1 MLDVDKAIDDSNGTI
16 CKNIELL
23 QDNERGLLSQNILS
37 QLRNFLECIFVKI
50 YVASGN
56 PLVENEYQN
65 IKNAIKFINTL
76 QGKYRFLNQ
85 FHKLLQISV
94 SHYTLDPD
102 SSERLMLKYY
112 EYLLRIR
119 TFMKDNYGIEL
130 LENLYKFPLNTDTA
144 FTEYYEA
151 IEKVLENR
159 AAIAQKT
166 IQHGRFYIEKL
177 HPVIVNDVI
186 FYEVTFIPAHDK
198 SSKFDRIIA
207 FTKQEI
213 SSYYAVELH
222 LAEFDIQVLGR
233 RMPIVVIVHW
243 NVSIRACEFR
253 NFAKIF
259 GLSQEYGDLKEY
271 SNLME
276 FLTQSRM
283 NLVDLM
289 DASDKFY
296 ANCMTY
302 IQKGT
307 RNNLISSLLM
317 TCRSFI
323 SNGGA
328 GTNVLRYLLYHLNN
342 KIIKRQLFVNQCA
355 ALSNLYLRYQCI
367 PFDKIPFNFSLV
379 NHNPS
384 ISDLFYCIDHSNRKH
399 ELFARFI
406 KNNTERNGAL
416 YTPESKVQHFER
428 PEDLAEKYNDVLY
441 KTHRHLRIE
450 CYKGHFYIKEY
461 EDHVRNIISNLLKYA
476 ENGVRN
482 YVNSVESW
490 MKTSGINIDSEE
502 KKEAIKTLFKDSKVA
517 LIYGPAGTGKSMMI
531 NYISL
536 FFKEKHKI
544 FLANTNPAVENL
556 RRKVTA
562 ENADFMT
569 ITKYL
574 SIGNSDAECD
584 ILCVDECSTV
594 SNRDMVKVLEK
605 SNYQLLLLVGD
616 VYQIESILFGN
627 WFSIAHFIM
636 PKSAVVELN
645 TTYRTTDHGLKEVWD
660 RVRRITDDRLEFI
673 TKYGFSSVLDNS
685 IFLKSVEDEI
695 VLCLNY
701 DGLYGINNINKFL
714 QSNNSNPSVRI
725 GVQTYKV
732 GDPVLFNESNRFVP
746 LIYNNLK
753 GKILAI
759 EETEDG
765 VYFTIEIHAVVN
777 ELDVSGL
784 DLELLDSV
792 AENTSVIR
800 FKVELQSDRD
810 DDDDD
815 LDSIVPFQIAYAVSI
830 HKAQGLE
837 YDSVKVVITNEIEE
851 MISHNIFYTAITR
864 AKKKLKIYWS
874 PETEKHILENMTE
887 QFNDKDYRLFR
898 EKFKSEL
905 DL

>member
-1 MLDVDKAIDDSNGTI
+1 MTMDIIDKRIYSCNEAI
-16 CKNIELL
+16 CKNIESL
-23 QDNERGLLSQNILS
+23 QANERGLLSQNILS
-37 QLRNFLECIFVKI
+37 QLRNFLECVFLKI

-56 PLVENEYQN
+56 SLIENEYQN

-112 EYLLRIR
+112 EYLLRIK

-130 LENLYKFPLNTDTA
+130 LENLHKFPLNTDTA
-144 FTEYYEA
+144 FTQYYEA
-151 IEKVLENR
+151 IEKVLENK
-159 AAIAQKT
+159 AVIARKT

-213 SSYYAVELH
+213 SSYYAVKLH
-222 LAEFDIQVLGR
+222 LAEFDIQVLEC
-233 RMPIVVIVHW
+233 RMPIVVIVDW
-243 NVSIRACEFR
+243 SVSIRACEFR

-259 GLSQEYGDLKEY
+259 GFSQEYGELKEY
-271 SNLME
+271 SNLMKL
-276 FLTQSRM
+276 LTQSRM

-289 DASDKFY
+289 DASDIFY
-296 ANCMTY
+296 AKCIKY
-302 IQKGT
+302 IREGT
-307 RNNLISSLLM
+307 RNNLISSLLT
-317 TCRSFI
+317 TCRSLI

-342 KIIKRQLFVNQCA
+342 KIIKRQL
-355 ALSNLYLRYQCI
+355 S
-367 PFDKIPFNFSLV
+367 
-379 NHNPS
+379 
-384 ISDLFYCIDHSNRKH
+384 
-399 ELFARFI
+399 RFI

-416 YTPESKVQHFER
+416 YTPANEVQHFEE
-428 PEDLAEKYNDVLY
+428 PEILAEKYNDVLY
-441 KTHRHLRIE
+441 KKHQHLRIE
-450 CYKGHFYIKEY
+450 SYKEHFYIKEY
-461 EDHVRNIISNLLKYA
+461 EDHVRNIISNLLKHA
-476 ENGVRN
+476 ENGIRN

-490 MKTSGINIDSEE
+490 IRTPEINIDSEE

-536 FFKEKHKI
+536 FFFDKHKF

-562 ENADFMT
+562 DNADFMT

-574 SIGNSDAECD
+574 SASSSNLECD

-605 SNYQLLLLVGD
+605 SSFQLLLLVGD

-636 PKSAVVELN
+636 PKSAVVEL
-645 TTYRTTDHGLKEVWD
+645 TSTYRTTDHGLKEVWD
-660 RVRRITDDRLEFI
+660 KVRRITDDRLEFI
-673 TKYGFSSVLDNS
+673 TKYGFSSALDDS
-685 IFLKSVEDEI
+685 IFSKSMDDEI
-695 VLCLNY
+695 ILCLNY
-701 DGLYGINNINKFL
+701 DGLYGINNMNKFL
-714 QSNNSNPSVRI
+714 QSNNPNPSVRI

-732 GDPVLFNESNRFVP
+732 GDPVLFNESNRFAP

-759 EETEDG
+759 EEKEDC
-765 VYFTIEIHAVVN
+765 VYFTIEIYLVVN
-777 ELDVSGL
+777 ELDVLGL
-784 DLELLDSV
+784 DLVLLDSV
-792 AENTSVIR
+792 AENTSVIC
-800 FKVELQSDRD
+800 FKVELQNDGD
-810 DDDDD
+810 EDDDD
-815 LDSIVPFQIAYAVSI
+815 LGSIVPFQIAYAVSI

-851 MISHNIFYTAITR
+851 MVSHNIFYTAITR
-864 AKKKLKIYWS
+864 AKEKLKIYWS
-874 PETEKHILENMTE
+874 PETEKRVLENMKV
-887 QFNDKDYRLFR
+887 QFNDKDYRLFK

-905 DL
+905 NLT

>member
-1 MLDVDKAIDDSNGTI
+1 MDIDQKIYYGNEAI
-16 CKNIELL
+16 CRNIESLHE
-23 QDNERGLLSQNILS
+23 NERGLLSQNILS

-50 YVASGN
+50 YMCAGN
-56 PLVENEYQN
+56 PLVENDYQN
-65 IKNAIKFINTL
+65 IKNAVKFMNTL

-112 EYLLRIR
+112 EYLLRIK
-119 TFMKDNYGIEL
+119 TFMRDNYRMEL
-130 LENLYKFPLNTDTA
+130 LENLHKFPLDTDTA
-144 FTEYYEA
+144 FTQYYEA
-151 IEKVLENR
+151 IAKVLENK

-166 IQHGRFYIEKL
+166 IQHGRFYIEKS
-177 HPVIVNDVI
+177 HPVIIHDTI
-186 FYEVTFIPAHDK
+186 FYEVTFIPAHNK

-233 RMPIVVIVHW
+233 RMPIVIIVDW
-243 NVSIRACEFR
+243 SVSIRACEFS

-259 GLSQEYGDLKEY
+259 GRSENYRGLREY
-271 SNLME
+271 SNLMQY
-276 FLTQSRM
+276 LTKSGM
-283 NLVDLM
+283 NLVELM
-289 DASDKFY
+289 EASNEFY
-296 ANCMTY
+296 ADFMSHV
-302 IQKGT
+302 QEGT
-307 RNNLISSLLM
+307 KNNVISSLL
-317 TCRSFI
+317 TVCRNFI
-323 SNGGA
+323 AGGME
-328 GTNVLRYLLYHLNN
+328 GTNVVRYLLYHLNN
-342 KIIKRQLFVNQCA
+342 KIIKRQLSKYPCQG
-355 ALSNLYLRYQCI
+355 LSGLYLYPQCI
-367 PFDKIPFNFSLV
+367 PFDRIPFNFSLSK
-379 NHNPS
+379 HNPS
-384 ISDLFYCIDHSNRKH
+384 VSDLFYCIDSSGRKH

-406 KNNTERNGAL
+406 KNNTECNGVL
-416 YTPESKVQHFER
+416 YTPVSDVQHFEE
-428 PEDLAEKYNDVLY
+428 PEVLAEKYNGILY
-441 KTHRHLRIE
+441 RTHQHLRIE
-450 CYKGHFYIKEY
+450 CDKGHFYIKEY
-461 EDHVRNIISNLLKYA
+461 EDHVRTIISNLLDHTGS
-476 ENGVRN
+476 GVRN
-482 YVNSVESW
+482 YVNSVEAW
-490 MKTSGINIDSEE
+490 MRTSGINIDSEE
-502 KKEAIKTLFKDSKVA
+502 KSKAIKNLFKDSKVA
-517 LIYGPAGTGKSMMI
+517 LVYGPAGTGKSMMI

-536 FFKEKHKI
+536 FFKENHKI

-569 ITKYL
+569 ITKFL
-574 SIGNSDAECD
+574 SAGNSDTECD

-594 SNRDMVKVLEK
+594 SNRDMVKILEK
-605 SNYQLLLLVGD
+605 STFQLLLLVGD

-627 WFSIAHFIM
+627 WFSIAHFMM
-636 PKSAVVELN
+636 PKSAVVELT

-673 TKYGFSSVLDNS
+673 TRNGFSSVLDDS
-685 IFLKSVEDEI
+685 IFSKSAEDEI

-714 QSNNSNPSVRI
+714 QSNNPNPPVRI

-732 GDPVLFNESNRFVP
+732 GDPVLFNESDRFSP

-753 GKILAI
+753 GKILSI
-759 EETEDG
+759 EEMEDC
-765 VYFTIEIHAVVN
+765 VYFTIEIYMAIN

-792 AENTSVIR
+792 AGDTSVIR
-800 FKVELQSDRD
+800 FRVELQNDGDED
-810 DDDDD
+810 DDDVA
-815 LDSIVPFQIAYAVSI
+815 SVVPFQIAYAVSI

-864 AKKKLKIYWS
+864 AREKLKIYWS
-874 PETEKHILENMTE
+874 PETENRILKNMKE
-887 QFNDKDYRLFR
+887 QFNDKDYKLFK
-898 EKFKSEL
+898 EKFKAEL
-905 DL
+905 NCF